1 MQRPGVRIPPAPQMI
16 LNQKGYV
23 YILQSERNGTYYV
36 GSTNDVE
43 RRVFEHQIG
52 HVKST
57 KNLRPWV
64 LKFYKEYCTL
74 TKARKI
80 EYKLKSFKS
89 KKIIERIIE
98 GKEIEL
104 KLD

>member
-1 MQRPGVRIPPAPQMI
+1 MS
-16 LNQKGYV
+16 LKGFV
-23 YILQSERNGTYYV
+23 YILQSERNGTLYI

-57 KNLRPWV
+57 KNLRPLV

-74 TKARKI
+74 TEARKI
-80 EYKLKSFKS
+80 GYKLKSFKS
-89 KKIIERIIE
+89 KKIIKRIIE
-98 GKEIEL
+98 EKEIEL